1 MFFQLKM
8 FECLTTRPFKLTESD
23 LGLAQ
28 RLRLLCMVEDWESAD
43 ALCRTALRVAEK
55 FVSGCIPEEVCQIY
69 ADVGLTYNHMGKHAL
84 AMDICRRAVS
94 IAQEFGYASLESSSS
109 ANLGY
114 AFICARKWENA
125 VEALE
130 HARTCMESQESFENG
145 AQQELELVESLA
157 EAYQV
162 RRDRAVFYFCP
173 LAIRF
178 KIRVRLSTLRLSH

>member
-1 MFFQLKM
+1 
-8 FECLTTRPFKLTESD
+8 
-23 LGLAQ
+23 
-28 RLRLLCMVEDWESAD
+28 MVEDWESAD

-130 HARTCMESQESFENG
+130 HARTCMESQESLENG